1 MKTTIYFIRHAESPF
16 ILGQERERPLSEKG
30 KESAEKLVSSLNKIE
45 FDAVFSSPYKRAIQT
60 LDGLID
66 PSKIVIEEGLR
77 ERAIKGQYKLPQ
89 NEINLVLRK
98 SFENIDFCLEGG
110 ESVKEAQNRSLPII
124 FDILG
129 NPDFE
134 NVAIGTHGN
143 IMTSILNYFEP
154 SLGYDFWKSTEKPD
168 IYQLSFDGYHLVEI
182 VKRTFNNE

>member
-16 ILGQERERPLSEKG
+16 IFGQERERPLSEKG
-30 KESAEKLVSSLNKIE
+30 KESAEKLVSSLNKIK

-60 LDGLID
+60 LDGLIE
-66 PSKIVIEEGLR
+66 PSKIIIEEGLK
-77 ERAIKGQYKLPQ
+77 ERAIKGQYKLSQ
-89 NEINLVLRK
+89 NEIDLELRK
-98 SFENIDFCLEGG
+98 SFENIDFGLEGG

-129 NPDFE
+129 NPKFE

-154 SLGYDFWKSTEKPD
+154 SLGYDLWKSTEKPD
-168 IYQLSFDGYHLVEI
+168 IYQLTFDGYHLLEI
-182 VKRTFNNE
+182 VKRRFNNE